1 MIKSL
6 LYKEE
11 TDRKYFRAKVDLARS
26 LFDKRRDLNGTLL
39 EVNNIQ
45 ESLSSNY
52 ALSQSAQMSTSSE
65 NKHQDRRLLIS
76 ILSD

>member
-26 LFDKRRDLNGTLL
+26 LFDKQHDFSGTSL

-45 ESLSSNY
+45 ESFYLGCQAMLYRNRLKCQQ
-52 ALSQSAQMSTSSE
+52 AQEISA
-65 NKHQDRRLLIS
+65 KID
-76 ILSD
+76 DF

>member
-11 TDRKYFRAKVDLARS
+11 TDRTYFHAKVDLARS
-26 LFDKRRDLNGTLL
+26 LFNKRRDFNGTLL

-45 ESLSSNY
+45 ESFYLGYQAIMPYHNR
-52 ALSQSAQMSTSSE
+52 LKCQQAQEIST
-65 NKHQDRRLLIS
+65 KID
-76 ILSD
+76 DF

>member
-11 TDRKYFRAKVDLARS
+11 TDHKYFRPKVDLVRS
-26 LFDKRRDLNGTLL
+26 LFDKQRDFNGTSL

-45 ESLSSNY
+45 ESFYLGCQAIMLYRNR
-52 ALSQSAQMSTSSE
+52 LKCQQAQERST
-65 NKHQDRRLLIS
+65 KID
-76 ILSD
+76 DF

>member
-26 LFDKRRDLNGTLL
+26 LFDKRHDFNDTLL
-39 EVNNIQ
+39 EVNYIQ
-45 ESLSSNY
+45 ESFYLGCQAIIMPYRNQ
-52 ALSQSAQMSTSSE
+52 LKCQQAQEIST
-65 NKHQDRRLLIS
+65 KID
-76 ILSD
+76 DF

>member
-1 MIKSL
+1 MIESL

-26 LFDKRRDLNGTLL
+26 LFDKRHDFNGTLL

-45 ESLSSNY
+45 ESFYLGCQAIIMPYRNR
-52 ALSQSAQMSTSSE
+52 LKCQQAQEICT
-65 NKHQDRRLLIS
+65 KID
-76 ILSD
+76 DF